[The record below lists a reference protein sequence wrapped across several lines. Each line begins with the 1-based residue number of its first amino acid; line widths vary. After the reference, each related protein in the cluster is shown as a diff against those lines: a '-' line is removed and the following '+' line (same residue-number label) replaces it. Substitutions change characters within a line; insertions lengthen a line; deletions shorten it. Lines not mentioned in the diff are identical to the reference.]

1 MTTPFL
7 LQQII
12 IPGGIPSD
20 VVPIVG
26 IVFGTIMIMVLG
38 TPIIRAIIRAVERR
52 AAPPAVPSDL
62 NARLERIEQTV
73 DSIAIEM
80 ERVSEAQRF
89 LTRLQT
95 EQRAIGSVPP
105 QPPR

>member
-1 MTTPFL
+1 MMTPFL

-12 IPGGIPSD
+12 MPGNVPD
-20 VVPIVG
+20 NVVAIVA
-26 IVFGTIMIMVLG
+26 IVFGTIMIMVVA
-38 TPIIRAIIRAVERR
+38 TPIVRAIIRAVERR

-95 EQRAIGSVPP
+95 EQRAIGGAPP
-105 QPPR
+105 APPR